1 MNKDV
6 QRTWAEALRS
16 GEYEQTQGAL
26 HNEYGYC
33 CLGVLCELAVK
44 EEVIAPAAVSR
55 KDTLGKRWVY
65 GEGKEASTLPSE
77 VMAWAGLDQRN
88 PKVDC
93 THGND
98 EYHDACCTLAGQND
112 GGASFHKIADII
124 EKKL

>member
-6 QRTWAEALRS
+6 QRTWIEALRS
-16 GEYEQTQGAL
+16 GEYQQAQGAL
-26 HNEYGYC
+26 HNEYGHC

-44 EEVIAPAAVSR
+44 EEVIAPPVEKVDVR
-55 KDTLGKRWVY
+55 GKWWRY
-65 GEGKEASTLPSE
+65 GMDEEASTLPLE
-77 VMAWAGLDQRN
+77 VMAWAGLNERN

-93 THGND
+93 AHGND
-98 EYHDACCTLAGQND
+98 EYHDDCCTLAGTND